1 MREALSLHHVRFD
14 SHERLECF
22 SVHDYR
28 KKKLWQSSVW
38 EITRFTMNRLRN
50 SQTMS
55 DEENNDRKFS
65 SLVREGGELPMLRF
79 ERSAPPWGPDPY
91 HPFHIVFNRESTF
104 PGS

>member
-1 MREALSLHHVRFD
+1 MAE
-14 SHERLECF
+14 F
-22 SVHDYR
+22 SMGNNQIYYEQIE
-28 KKKLWQSSVW
+28 KL
-38 EITRFTMNRLRN
+38 
-50 SQTMS
+50 QTMS

-79 ERSAPPWGPDPY
+79 ERNAPPWGPDPY

>member
-1 MREALSLHHVRFD
+1 MAE
-14 SHERLECF
+14 
-22 SVHDYR
+22 
-28 KKKLWQSSVW
+28 
-38 EITRFTMNRLRN
+38 FTMGNNQIYYEQIEKL
-50 SQTMS
+50 QTMS

-79 ERSAPPWGPDPY
+79 ERNAPPWGPDPY

>member
-1 MREALSLHHVRFD
+1 MLLCT
-14 SHERLECF
+14 RLQ
-22 SVHDYR
+22 

-79 ERSAPPWGPDPY
+79 ERNAPPWGPDPY

>member
-1 MREALSLHHVRFD
+1 
-14 SHERLECF
+14 
-22 SVHDYR
+22 
-28 KKKLWQSSVW
+28 
-38 EITRFTMNRLRN
+38 MNTLRN
-50 SQTMS
+50 SQTVS

-79 ERSAPPWGPDPY
+79 ERNAPPWGPDPY

>member
-1 MREALSLHHVRFD
+1 
-14 SHERLECF
+14 
-22 SVHDYR
+22 
-28 KKKLWQSSVW
+28 
-38 EITRFTMNRLRN
+38 MNRLRN

-65 SLVREGGELPMLRF
+65 SLMREGGELPMLRF
-79 ERSAPPWGPDPY
+79 ERNAPPWGPDPY

>member
-1 MREALSLHHVRFD
+1 MLLCT
-14 SHERLECF
+14 RLQ
-22 SVHDYR
+22 
-28 KKKLWQSSVW
+28 KKQLWQSSVW

-79 ERSAPPWGPDPY
+79 ERNAPPWGPDPY

>member
-1 MREALSLHHVRFD
+1 MLLCT
-14 SHERLECF
+14 RLQ
-22 SVHDYR
+22 

-38 EITRFTMNRLRN
+38 EITRFTMNTLRN
-50 SQTMS
+50 SQSVS

-65 SLVREGGELPMLRF
+65 SLVREVGGGGGGELPMLRF
-79 ERSAPPWGPDPY
+79 ERNAPPWGPDPY

>member
-1 MREALSLHHVRFD
+1 MLLCT
-14 SHERLECF
+14 RLQ
-22 SVHDYR
+22 

-79 ERSAPPWGPDPY
+79 QRNAPPWGPDPY

>member
-1 MREALSLHHVRFD
+1 MLLCT
-14 SHERLECF
+14 RLQ
-22 SVHDYR
+22 

-65 SLVREGGELPMLRF
+65 SLVREGVCGGGGGGRAPCLGFQRN
-79 ERSAPPWGPDPY
+79 APPWGPDPY

>member
-1 MREALSLHHVRFD
+1 MLLCT
-14 SHERLECF
+14 RLQ
-22 SVHDYR
+22 

-38 EITRFTMNRLRN
+38 EITRFTMNTLRN
-50 SQTMS
+50 SQTVS

-65 SLVREGGELPMLRF
+65 SLVREVGGGGGVGGELPMLRF
-79 ERSAPPWGPDPY
+79 ERNAPPWGPDPY